1 MSTART
7 GLIGTLSAIL
17 GFLAVF
23 LVYTGLER
31 FPGVVMVSSIAVCG
45 LVIGMGQG
53 WFIPPARHRTIGM
66 ATFVGLLILWLPV
79 VFVTYG
85 LALLALPLLA
95 AFALLV
101 FFGARLGS
109 HLRAS
114 ACRAA

>member
-1 MSTART
+1 MSTGRT

-17 GFLAVF
+17 SFLAVF
-23 LVYTGLER
+23 LIYTSLEP
-31 FPGVVMVSSIAVCG
+31 FPGAVTVLAIAVCG
-45 LVIGMGQG
+45 VVIGLGQG
-53 WFIPPARHRTIGM
+53 WCIQPPQHRTIGM

-85 LALLALPLLA
+85 FALLAVPLLA
-95 AFALLV
+95 VFALLV

-114 ACRAA
+114 ACRPA